1 MTYSLENFTKT
12 EYMLGIKE
20 LCTKLDIK
28 VEDGDVF
35 TLIPI
40 QPISG
45 YELQVSITVEHKNVT
60 Q

>member
-1 MTYSLENFTKT
+1 
-12 EYMLGIKE
+12 MLGIKE